1 MNYTPEE
8 VIVIRSPLYPFKN
21 LFETD
26 VNYLLTQ
33 SNFRESLFLSS
44 PSLVD
49 EIQKYQSNSLNE
61 KESEKFLLSV
71 YRFYLRAAYRCTPFG
86 LFAGISIGSISDKI
100 NINLSSQALYKKNIR
115 LDTHFLSAV
124 AQKLLRQQSIRNTVK
139 WFSNNTIYTVNH
151 KLRYIEYRVDK
162 HSRTHHL
169 AVVDSSEYVQLV
181 SEKAQTGATISEI
194 VEVLITDEITD
205 EEATSFVEEMIAGC
219 LLIPDLEP
227 LVTGKE
233 YHEQLVEKLLNHSKD
248 DTDLE
253 NLVSIINGLGDTRD
267 QMVGDSFN
275 HLRSLLEQSKSI
287 FPDLDSGKLFQC
299 DMLKPAKSCT
309 VSKAVTTELSKA
321 ISLLNKIST
330 HTEQINLKDFKDAF
344 AKRYEDQEIP
354 LLAVLDNE
362 AGIGYPVNANT
373 TSDNAPL
380 LTNLF
385 VQAGNKSQLSTHQSN
400 NWSSFLWSKLQF
412 AFKHSSCEIEI
423 TDIEIQ
429 SVFKDQDSGEGVL
442 PDSIYTLG
450 SIMAGSNDELDKGD
464 FLVYHEVTAGPSAI
478 NLLGRFCHMS
488 NELTNH
494 AREAILKEES
504 ARPDCIFAE
513 ILHIP
518 QARLGNILMRPVLR
532 DYEIPIL
539 TRAAVDQEHT
549 ILLSDLMVSIKS
561 GRVFLR
567 SKRLNKEVI
576 PRLTTAHNFS
586 MNPLPHYHFLCDLQ
600 FQGIRGGLSWNWGV
614 LSEFKFLPRVRY
626 GKTILS
632 KPRWILN
639 INDLSTK
646 KDIKDAELTE
656 LITSHFTKN
665 QIPNSITIT
674 QGDNQL
680 PIDIR
685 NTTCLK
691 ILIQDLKKYK
701 SLVLQECLFNENNL
715 VVNGPEGAYTNEI
728 IVPWHREVG
737 VKESQ
742 QLNGS
747 RKLIETKAIS
757 NQRTYLPGSEWHYV
771 KIYCGVKT
779 ADHILTEVIK
789 PVTEMLL
796 QTGIISKFFF
806 IRYYDPDH
814 HLRVRFRG
822 EGNFYAE
829 VTNKLNEA
837 LMPYFQENLVS
848 NIQTEIYKQEVERY
862 GAENMDRSESIFFAD
877 SVGTLNVLA
886 MLEGDEGDQLRW
898 QFAIKGV
905 NDLLDAFQ
913 FNITAKKDLMS
924 WLSTSFA
931 KEFSLHSQEGKKQL
945 GAKYRESRQAV
956 DKALNKSID
965 TEDELYEVWSI
976 FTHRYQSLSVCA
988 SQILNLSR
996 ESKLSVGLNDLV
1008 ASYIHMFL
1016 NRFLRSKQRMQEM
1029 VIYDLLHQHYKS
1041 LVAREKINTKAIET
1055 EQVS

>member
-1 MNYTPEE
+1 MSYTPAQ
-8 VIVIRSPLYPFKN
+8 VIIIRSPLYSFKY
-21 LFETD
+21 LFELD
-26 VNYLLTQ
+26 VKSLL
-33 SNFRESLFLSS
+33 SKPSFKEAIFLSS
-44 PSLVD
+44 PSLIA
-49 EIQKYQSNSLNE
+49 EIEKYLNHSLNE
-61 KESEKFLLSV
+61 KESEKLLLSV

-86 LFAGISIGSISDKI
+86 IFAGISIASVSDRTAIS
-100 NINLSSQALYKKNIR
+100 LCSQELYQKNIR
-115 LDTHFLSAV
+115 LDTHFQSAV
-124 AQKLLRQQSIRNTVK
+124 AQRLLHEPSIRNTVK
-139 WFSNNTIYTVNH
+139 WFSNNTIYTVH
-151 KLRYIEYRVDK
+151 DKLRYIEYRVDK

-181 SEKAQTGATISEI
+181 LERVKSGATISEI
-194 VEVLITDEITD
+194 IEVLISDEITS
-205 EEATSFVEEMIAGC
+205 EEASSFIEEMIAGC

-233 YHEQLVEKLLNHSKD
+233 YHHQLLEKLLNHTKD

-253 NLVSIINGLGDTRD
+253 NLVSIINGLSDTKD
-267 QMVGDSFN
+267 QIVGDSFN
-275 HLRSLLEQSKSI
+275 HLRSLLEQSKAI
-287 FPDLDSGKLFQC
+287 FSDLDSGKLFQC

-330 HTEQINLKDFKDAF
+330 YTEQKNLKDFKEAF
-344 AKRYEDQEIP
+344 AKRYEDQEIS
-354 LLAVLDNE
+354 LLNVLDNE
-362 AGIGYPVNANT
+362 TGIGYPVNATT

-380 LTNLF
+380 LANLL
-385 VQAGNKSQLSTHQSN
+385 VNLGNTIQSSNHQST
-400 NWSSFLWSKLQF
+400 NWSSFLWSKLQV
-412 AFKHSSCEIEI
+412 ALKHSSCEIEI
-423 TDIEIQ
+423 IDTEIQ
-429 SVFKDQDSGEGVL
+429 SVFKDQDSSEGLL

-450 SIMAGSNDELDKGD
+450 SIMAVSNEELDNAI

-488 NELTNH
+488 DELTNH
-494 AREAILKEES
+494 AREAIRKEEA

-539 TRAAVDQEHT
+539 TRAAVDEDHT
-549 ILLSDLMVSIKS
+549 LPLSDLMVSIRNGK
-561 GRVFLR
+561 VFLR
-567 SKRLNKEVI
+567 SKRFNKEVI

-600 FQGIRGGLSWNWGV
+600 FQGIKGGLSWNWGI
-614 LSEFKFLPRVRY
+614 LGEFKFLPRVSY

-632 KPRWILN
+632 KARWILHL
-639 INDLSTK
+639 NDLSAK
-646 KDIKDAELTE
+646 KDIKDTELTE
-656 LITSHFTKN
+656 LITAHFTKN
-665 QIPNSITIT
+665 QIPNNITIS

-685 NTTCLK
+685 NISCLK

-701 SLVLQECLFNENNL
+701 SLVLHECLFNENNL
-715 VVNGPEGAYTNEI
+715 VVNGPEGAFTNEI
-728 IVPWHREVG
+728 IVPWHKEVE

-747 RKLIETKAIS
+747 RKQIETEAVSK
-757 NQRTYLPGSEWHYV
+757 QRSFLPGSEWHYL

-779 ADHILTEVIK
+779 ADLILAEVIK
-789 PVTEMLL
+789 PLVEELL
-796 QTGIISKFFF
+796 KEGTITKFFF

-814 HLRVRFRG
+814 HLRIRFKG

-829 VTNKLNEA
+829 VTNKLNNA
-837 LMPYFQENLVS
+837 LVPFLQANLVS
-848 NIQTEIYKQEVERY
+848 NVQTEIYKQEMERY
-862 GAENMDRSESIFFAD
+862 GVENIDISESIFFAD
-877 SVGTLNVLA
+877 SVGTLNVLV

-913 FNITAKKDLMS
+913 FNTTAKKDLMS
-924 WLSTSFA
+924 WLSTNFV
-931 KEFSLHSQEGKKQL
+931 KEFSLDNQEGKKQL
-945 GAKYRESRQAV
+945 GAKYREYRQAI
-956 DKALNKSID
+956 DKALQKSVD
-965 TEDELYEVWSI
+965 AEDELYQVWNI
-976 FTHRYQSLSVCA
+976 FKLRYESLFMYA
-988 SQILNLSR
+988 SEILRLSG
-996 ESKLSVGLNDLV
+996 ENKLSVRLNDLV

-1016 NRFLRSKQRMQEM
+1016 NRFLRSKQRIQEM

-1041 LVAREKINTKAIET
+1041 LLARESQKAKIILT
-1055 EQVS
+1055 EQAS